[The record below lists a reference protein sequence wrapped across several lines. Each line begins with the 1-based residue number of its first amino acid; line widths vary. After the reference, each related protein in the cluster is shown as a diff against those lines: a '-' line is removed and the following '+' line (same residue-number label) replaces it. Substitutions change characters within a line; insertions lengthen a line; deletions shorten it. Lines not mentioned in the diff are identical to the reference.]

1 MTHGT
6 VILCTKCDVGKRRP
20 HFYCDNTSAGEK
32 GASVNSHQNSHDART
47 EMPNDLLLLCFS
59 YGTVDNRCVG
69 HFRLHVK
76 IQQFVV
82 LRRLFDRF
90 VDPQQNSHMSFLV
103 VVLMKTLDFG
113 PTSQTPQLRMTLF
126 SHDPPKNSLYLFQCQ
141 HISII
146 SLKTHFLFTL

>member
-1 MTHGT
+1 
-6 VILCTKCDVGKRRP
+6 
-20 HFYCDNTSAGEK
+20 
-32 GASVNSHQNSHDART
+32 
-47 EMPNDLLLLCFS
+47 MPNDFLLLCFS

-90 VDPQQNSHMSFLV
+90 VDPQQNSQMSFLV

-113 PTSQTPQLRMTLF
+113 PTSQTPQLRIYFHMTHQKTVYIYF
-126 SHDPPKNSLYLFQCQ
+126 SANIFQ
-141 HISII
+141 
-146 SLKTHFLFTL
+146 